1 MSDITNISRRDFLKT
16 GAVIGGGLM
25 LGFSFPFLVPSSE
38 AVPAIAQQKV
48 SVGVV
53 TSLSGVYASM
63 GEDQIRGS
71 RCAADEIGDRILGKP
86 IELVP
91 IDDEGKPGAGARKVR
106 EAIQSK
112 GVNYFVGAISSGVA
126 LAVGQVAH
134 EEKAI
139 YFNSSGADELTGSQ
153 CNRHV
158 FRYSLPAYGAIEQT
172 VRPLLKMFP
181 DAKRWYT
188 ITPDYVFGHSLLNN
202 TIRILKEVGAE
213 HVGNDMYP
221 LGLTEFS
228 SFITKAMA
236 SKAEVVAFFNYGD
249 DTISALKQA
258 HNFGLDRKA
267 KILVPWSTGLT
278 PMEEIGPEACEGV
291 YFGCHFWHT
300 VDVPLARKLCE
311 VWLKKFNRYPS
322 YTEASAYIMTKLEFM
337 GMEKAGTTDVEPVIK
352 ALEGL
357 KYAGLTGEEEI
368 QAFDHQ
374 VKKKY
379 YLLLAKAKKDI
390 KGLGDNASIV
400 SSGVSVKSQAES
412 DCKMK

>member
-1 MSDITNISRRDFLKT
+1 MERTWRRGCLVSIL
-16 GAVIGGGLM
+16 GAVILAIA
-25 LGFSFPFLVPSSE
+25 L
-38 AVPAIAQQKV
+38 PATAQQKV
-48 SVGVV
+48 SVGLVA
-53 TSLSGVYASM
+53 SLSGVYASI

-71 RCAADEIGDRILGKP
+71 QYAADEIGGKVLGRP

-91 IDDEGKPGAGARKVR
+91 IDDEAKPGVGARKVR
-106 EAIQSK
+106 EAIQSR
-112 GVNYFVGAISSGVA
+112 GVMYVNGAVSSGVA
-126 LAVGQVAH
+126 LAVDQVAD

-139 YFNSSGADELTGSQ
+139 YINSVGADEVTGSQ

-158 FRYSLPAYGAIEQT
+158 FRWSLPAYGAIEQT

-181 DAKRWYT
+181 MAKRWYT
-188 ITPDYVFGHSLLNN
+188 ITPDYAFGHSLLSN
-202 TIRILKEVGAE
+202 TIRILKEFGAE
-213 HVGNDMYP
+213 HVGNDMHP
-221 LGLTEFS
+221 LGQTEYS
-228 SFITKAMA
+228 SYITKAMA
-236 SKAEVVAFFNYGD
+236 GKADVVAFLNFGN
-249 DTISALKQA
+249 DTINALKQA
-258 HNFGLDRKA
+258 HNFDLSRKA
-267 KILVPWSTGLT
+267 KILVAWSSGLRD
-278 PMEEIGPEACEGV
+278 MEEVGPEACEGI
-291 YFGCHFWHT
+291 YFGCQFWHA
-300 VDVPLARKLCE
+300 VDVPLTKKLDE

-322 YTEASAYIMTKLEFM
+322 YTEASAYIMTRLEFM

-390 KGLGDNASIV
+390 KGPGDNASIL
-400 SSGVSVKSQAES
+400 SSGISVKSQAES